1 MPVSNLYPVK
11 IRWKSIRIEDRIS
24 TRFRKG
30 PNVNQQTNSR
40 LLQHIQKVVEAAV
53 RMTDGGKARCH
64 QSIFFRTFSLCAVTI
79 AGRRSG
85 CSYRLDVRWGSRELG
100 SGAQGRPPGG

>member
-64 QSIFFRTFSLCAVTI
+64 QSIFFRTFSLCAATWSVLPLLI
-79 AGRRSG
+79 
-85 CSYRLDVRWGSRELG
+85 SYCGSSFDAVSYTHLTL
-100 SGAQGRPPGG
+100 PT